1 MKRRAFGV
9 ALGLA
14 LGMIALLGARGASAQ
29 DDLAIWREF
38 VSAVKGGRM
47 TEDMVRPYAD
57 LPKDV
62 LLKQLAEIR
71 TAHNEFKSWG
81 EWDKPE
87 VYPVGD
93 EVHYVVTF
101 TWGGKTK
108 SDFCFTLLKEGGRWY
123 YRHVENIFIRLD
135 KVDKLPATEFPD
147 LPEETKA
154 WQREENYWS
163 QMVYF
168 QGVFAK
174 DRGKDY
180 LAGLLRDGAGYYLA
194 AKTWVPFVPPGRAF
208 ILYACWE
215 QSRLRGNAVSLDSLS
230 DHEAVVRLKPQ
241 FFALYKQAGHLR
253 GQIAFEDY
261 RRIFETIWQD
271 RAAAAGWTLEIRYE
285 DPECLTCLLRFAKKP

>member
-1 MKRRAFGV
+1 MKKRSFEV
-9 ALGLA
+9 ALVSALA
-14 LGMIALLGARGASAQ
+14 LMAMTGLPGAQAR
-29 DDLAIWREF
+29 DDVAIWKEF
-38 VSAVKGGRM
+38 VGAVRNGRM
-47 TEDMVRPYAD
+47 TEEMVRPYAN

-93 EVHYVVTF
+93 EVHYIVTF
-101 TWGGKTK
+101 TWGGQTK

-135 KVDKLPATEFPD
+135 KVDKLPTTEFPD

-154 WQREENYWS
+154 RQREENYWS
-163 QMVYF
+163 QVVYF
-168 QGVFAK
+168 QSVFSK
-174 DRGKDY
+174 DKGKDY

-194 AKTWVPFVPPGRAF
+194 ATTWVPFVPPGRAF

-215 QSRLRGNAVSLDSLS
+215 QSRLRGNPVSLESMTDR
-230 DHEAVVRLKPQ
+230 EAVVRLKPQ

-253 GQIAFEDY
+253 GEIAFEDY

-285 DPECLTCLLRFAKKP
+285 DPECLTCLLRFTKKP